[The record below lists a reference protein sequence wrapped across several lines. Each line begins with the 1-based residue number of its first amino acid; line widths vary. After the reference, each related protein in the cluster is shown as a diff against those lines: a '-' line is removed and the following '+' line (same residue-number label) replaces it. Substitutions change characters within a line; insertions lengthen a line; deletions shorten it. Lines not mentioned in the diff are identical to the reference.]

1 MGSRAVSSPIGVY
14 GSTADLPRLDF
25 NEEISRSV
33 RPGHRTGFPCGGEQT
48 VMDHFFG
55 KSEYQ
60 TLSPTGSL
68 INPVDLEGDAGSARH
83 PEKLRQERYE
93 ITLPKRY

>member
-1 MGSRAVSSPIGVY
+1 
-14 GSTADLPRLDF
+14 
-25 NEEISRSV
+25 
-33 RPGHRTGFPCGGEQT
+33 
-48 VMDHFFG
+48 MDHFFG